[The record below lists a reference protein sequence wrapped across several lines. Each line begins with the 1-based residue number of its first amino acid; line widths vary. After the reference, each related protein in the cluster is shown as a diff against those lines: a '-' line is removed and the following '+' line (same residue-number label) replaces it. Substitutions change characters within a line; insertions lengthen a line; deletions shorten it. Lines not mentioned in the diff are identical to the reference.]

1 MELAT
6 YKLLEELKSY
16 PIFSVNDLSLLTGQD
31 ADYSKMVLHRL
42 SKKGLVYRVKRD
54 SYTVHSDPLLFASSL
69 IWPSYISLWYALRFH
84 DLTEQVPY
92 RLDVLTPATHRLE
105 AMNFKGYLISF
116 LTISDKILFG
126 YEKNRISDLDVFMA
140 EPEKAIVDA
149 IVLKKISIPE
159 IVVVIDQNHERI
171 SIDGLI
177 EMMIR
182 TGSKAGA
189 KRLGWIL
196 DHLEIIRSEK
206 LHDMIYQTITSL
218 ESTFPLVGKKD
229 PYWRIIVNI
238 KEE

>member
-1 MELAT
+1 VEIAT

-16 PIFSVNDLSLLTGQD
+16 PTFSVNDLSLLTGQES
-31 ADYSKMVLHRL
+31 DYSKIVLHRL
-42 SKKGLVYRVKRD
+42 SKKGLVYRLKRD

-69 IWPSYISLWYALRFH
+69 IWPSYISLWYAFRFH
-84 DLTEQVPY
+84 DLTEQIPY
-92 RLDVLTPATHRLE
+92 RLDVLTPAANRIE
-105 AMNFKGYLISF
+105 QMRFKGYLISF
-116 LTISDKILFG
+116 LKITEKILFG
-126 YEKNRISDLDVFMA
+126 YGKNRISDLDVFMA

-159 IVVVIDQNHERI
+159 IVYVIDQNNEKL
-171 SIDGLI
+171 SIDKLI

-196 DHLEIIRSEK
+196 DHLELIRSEE
-206 LHDMIYQTITSL
+206 LHDRIYQTITPL
-218 ESTFPLVGKKD
+218 ESSFSPEGKKD
-229 PYWRIIVNI
+229 PYWRLIVNI